1 MRQPLSWVT
10 VLALSTLGCTEGF
23 DANPT
28 APSSSANR
36 YTVAAIGD
44 VVHAQVT
51 TNDVPCDS
59 GFYCK
64 YFQVAVSGDGTL
76 EVGLTHAPGRIHSAP
91 IDMWI
96 MGAGGPPTWMDG
108 YDSGVESYAR
118 MRAIAGT
125 TYKVGVISYEMPGV
139 AFQLRFSLTP

>member
-1 MRQPLSWVT
+1 MRKPLSWVT
-10 VLALSTLGCTEGF
+10 VLALSTVRCTGGF

-44 VVHAQVT
+44 VVRAQVT
-51 TNDVPCDS
+51 TDDVPCDS

-64 YFQVAVSGDGTL
+64 YFQVAASGDGML

-108 YDSGVESYAR
+108 HKSGVESYAR

-125 TYKVGVISYEMPGV
+125 TYEVGVITTRCPVWY
-139 AFQLRFSLTP
+139 FSCVSR